1 MIKLD
6 NEYCVVVSL
15 KKAFFSRRGRGYEG
29 LQPYSKS
36 TYIYINK
43 EKTCIQEWKIPW

>member
-29 LQPYSKS
+29 LQPYTKS
-36 TYIYINK
+36 IYIYIRRKHVFKNG
-43 EKTCIQEWKIPW
+43 KIPW